1 MASDRIGKRSANL
14 VALPPHEWKTYSAST
29 ILEKDVVA
37 ENIENIPVNEPLMES
52 LLAEGMHNPIL
63 CLSTYWPIAGGQR
76 MRAIHEI
83 RKQDKGFDIHDMQVM
98 RFTEPYHNL
107 YYLWGDIEERN
118 RIIAITFQLW
128 ELVFKSLYY
137 DAGTTETGVDMTYYE
152 DLGEELK
159 WKLNEEKKSKQKS
172 TED

>member
-1 MASDRIGKRSANL
+1 MASDRIGQKSAEL
-14 VALPPHEWKTYSAST
+14 IALPPHRWYSRRASWL
-29 ILEKDVVA
+29 LEQPTVA

-63 CLSTYWPIAGGQR
+63 CLSTYWAIAGGQR
-76 MRAIHEI
+76 LRAVHEI
-83 RKQDKGFDIHDMQVM
+83 RKTNPNYDIDIRVMQ
-98 RFTEPYHNL
+98 FEEDYHNL
-107 YYLWGDIEERN
+107 YYLWGDEEERN

-137 DAGTTETGVDMTYYE
+137 DHGTTSTGVEMTYYE

-159 WKLNEEKKSKQKS
+159 WKLNEKKETS
-172 TED
+172 TKETS

>member
-14 VALPPHEWKTYSAST
+14 VALPPHEWIKMSASE
-29 ILEKDVVA
+29 LLSNEVVA

-52 LLAEGMHNPIL
+52 LIAEGMHNPIL

-76 MRAIHEI
+76 IRAIHEI
-83 RKQDKGFDIHDMQVM
+83 RKTDKDFDMELNIMM
-98 RFTEPYHNL
+98 FPEPYHNL

-137 DAGTTETGVDMTYYE
+137 DHGTTETGVDMTYYE

-159 WKLNEEKKSKQKS
+159 WKLNEEMKSKQKL

>member
-1 MASDRIGKRSANL
+1 MASDRIGKKSAEL
-14 VALPPHEWKTYSAST
+14 VALPPYKWYSRKASWL
-29 ILEKDVVA
+29 LEQPTVS

-63 CLSTYWPIAGGQR
+63 CLKSHWPLAGGQR
-76 MRAIHEI
+76 VRAIHEI
-83 RKQDKGFDIHDMQVM
+83 RKNSPDYDMDIQVM
-98 RFTEPYHNL
+98 QFTEDYHNL

-137 DAGTTETGVDMTYYE
+137 DMDKTETGVDMTYYE

-159 WKLNEEKKSKQKS
+159 WKLNDKKSKQKLI
-172 TED
+172 ED